1 MSMVGDQ
8 AAMLRG
14 VAKRRTESKLREVA
28 ANDAVMEAASSRLQ
42 WPAYHSPH
50 EMYGVLCEEVAEL
63 FDEVRRKKFDKKAA
77 RKELIQ
83 VAAVAIRGAAELC
96 DGES

>member
-1 MSMVGDQ
+1 MSIGQRSID
-8 AAMLRG
+8 ALND
-14 VAKRRTESKLREVA
+14 VAV
-28 ANDAVMEAASSRLQ
+28 EAASSRMR

-63 FDEVRRKKFDKKAA
+63 FDEVRRKDFDKDAA

-83 VAAVAIRGAAELC
+83 IAAVAIRGAAEVC
-96 DGES
+96 